1 MVRAVDVVAPPS
13 TMKPRQAIGTS
24 QGLTSPYRPPASRPE
39 TLKLGQVTGKILAR
53 KVPIKEVVPG
63 LSPSPVSPVLK
74 PDPSPLVSTAVGP
87 LGLGVGSSV
96 TGAGVLNSVPRKQK
110 QLLDRRAVP
119 IPPVL
124 VTDGGMRSKDGSSG
138 SDERRPS
145 APTQNRVDFFN
156 ALRRKAGLGGT
167 PTIVDKLDVAPPKS
181 NDMANG
187 EEVVGNVV
195 PEESVNLEE
204 DVGEHPVVDSSYPL
218 ENGDRH
224 ESDTA
229 LDAEGPVSHVE
240 LFGTEGKQNGEIGEG
255 TTYDQ
260 LFEDDITFMVSLG
273 WNQARVEET
282 DALTQDE
289 IDAFFQKVHTPLN
302 LGSWFNKQCSESS
315 IICRLCVPDMAF
327 MH

>member
-13 TMKPRQAIGTS
+13 AMKPRQAIGTS
-24 QGLTSPYRPPASRPE
+24 PSGLTSPYRPPASRPE
-39 TLKLGQVTGKILAR
+39 TLKLGQGTGKILAR

-74 PDPSPLVSTAVGP
+74 PDPSPLVSASVGP

-96 TGAGVLNSVPRKQK
+96 TGAAAAAGVLNSAPRKQK
-110 QLLDRRAVP
+110 QLVDRRALP

-124 VTDGGMRSKDGSSG
+124 VSAADGGMRSKDGSSG

-167 PTIVDKLDVAPPKS
+167 PTIVDKLDVAPPKG
-181 NDMANG
+181 NDMVDG
-187 EEVVGNVV
+187 EEGEGVVGGNAATQ
-195 PEESVNLEE
+195 EESVNLEE
-204 DVGEHPVVDSSYPL
+204 DVGEHPVVDSYPL

-224 ESDTA
+224 DENDAAA
-229 LDAEGPVSHVE
+229 LDAEGPVTSSHVE
-240 LFGTEGKQNGEIGEG
+240 ELFGAEGKENGEIGEG
-255 TTYDQ
+255 LY
-260 LFEDDITFMVSLG
+260 EDDITFMVSLG

-289 IDAFFQKVHTPLN
+289 IDAFLQKVTYILHTKTILVFPHLD
-302 LGSWFNKQCSESS
+302 
-315 IICRLCVPDMAF
+315 V
-327 MH
+327 

>member
-1 MVRAVDVVAPPS
+1 
-13 TMKPRQAIGTS
+13 MKPRQAIGTS

-39 TLKLGQVTGKILAR
+39 ALKLGQGTGKILAR

-74 PDPSPLVSTAVGP
+74 PDPSPLVSTAVGS

-96 TGAGVLNSVPRKQK
+96 TGVGVLNSAPRKQK
-110 QLLDRRAVP
+110 QLLDRRALP

-124 VTDGGMRSKDGSSG
+124 VPDGGMRSKDG

-181 NDMANG
+181 NDMSNG
-187 EEVVGNVV
+187 EEVGNAV
-195 PEESVNLEE
+195 PEESVNLEQ
-204 DVGEHPVVDSSYPL
+204 EHPAIDPYPL

-224 ESDTA
+224 ESDAA

-240 LFGTEGKQNGEIGEG
+240 ELFGTEGKENGEIGEG
-255 TTYDQ
+255 PAYDQ
-260 LFEDDITFMVSLG
+260 LYEDDITFMVSLG

-289 IDAFFQKVHTPLN
+289 IDAFLQKVRTSPQLMS
-302 LGSWFNKQCSESS
+302 L
-315 IICRLCVPDMAF
+315 V
-327 MH
+327 